1 MGPAVAKKRSP
12 IAAPGYRFILAGVV
26 LILLGV
32 VGGWPWLTGLGVVS
46 GGFFAYFFRDPERVI
61 PTEPGVIVS
70 PADGLVI
77 RVDEVEENEFLKAPA
92 RYVAI
97 FMNVFDVHVNRSPV
111 AGAVTEMRH
120 RAGEYMAA
128 SRPDA
133 ASRNEQQ
140 ALVLENSSG
149 RRVLVVQIAGL
160 LARRIIPFVQPG
172 HNLARGE
179 RLGLICFGSRVDIY
193 LPRESRIEVKTGDR
207 VKAGSSI
214 IGRWHEFPPQT

>member
-1 MGPAVAKKRSP
+1 MDKKRSP

-26 LILLGV
+26 LVFLGV
-32 VGGWPWLTGLGVVS
+32 VGGWPWLSALGLVS

-77 RVDEVEENEFLKAPA
+77 RVGEVEENEFLKSPA

-111 AGAVTEMRH
+111 AGVVKEMRH

-149 RRVLVVQIAGL
+149 QRVLVVQIAGL
-160 LARRIIPFVQPG
+160 LARRIIPFVKPG
-172 HNLARGE
+172 DNLARGE
-179 RLGLICFGSRVDIY
+179 RLGLICFGSRVDLY
-193 LPRESRIEVKTGDR
+193 LPGDSQIEVKTGDR

>member
-1 MGPAVAKKRSP
+1 M
-12 IAAPGYRFILAGVV
+12 
-26 LILLGV
+26 
-32 VGGWPWLTGLGVVS
+32 GGWPWLAALGVVS
-46 GGFFAYFFRDPERVI
+46 GGFFAFFFRDPERVI
-61 PTEPGVIVS
+61 PLEPGVIVS

-77 RVDEVEENEFLKAPA
+77 RVDEVEENEFLKSPA

-111 AGAVTEMRH
+111 AGTVTEMRH

-133 ASRNEQQ
+133 AIRNEQQ
-140 ALVLENSSG
+140 ALVLESSQG

-160 LARRIIPFVQPG
+160 LARRIIPFVKPG
-172 HNLARGE
+172 DNLARGE
-179 RLGLICFGSRVDIY
+179 RLGLICFGSRVDLY
-193 LPRESRIEVKTGDR
+193 LPGDSQIEVKAGDR

>member
-1 MGPAVAKKRSP
+1 MPNIQRL
-12 IAAPGYRFILAGVV
+12 IAAPGPRFILPLAAVA
-26 LILLGV
+26 LLGLV
-32 VGGWPWLTGLGVVS
+32 INSTWLALLGLLGAS
-46 GGFFAYFFRDPERVI
+46 FFAYFFRDPERAI
-61 PTEPGVIVS
+61 PSEPGVIVS

-77 RVDEVEENEFLKAPA
+77 RVGEVEENEFLKTPA

-111 AGAVTEMRH
+111 AGTVTAMRH
-120 RAGEYMAA
+120 RAGEYKAA

-140 ALVLENSSG
+140 ALVLESSQG

-160 LARRIIPFVQPG
+160 LARRIIPFVRPG
-172 HNLARGE
+172 DNLARGE
-179 RLGLICFGSRVDIY
+179 RLGLICFGSRVDLY
-193 LPRESRIEVKTGDR
+193 LPGDSQIEVKAGDR